1 MTTEPNQAATDI
13 DDPTAPPV
21 ISEINHF
28 GDETPPPIIEEGNV
42 ENAATTPEES
52 TESKDDV
59 TNLIPPNNVRTSANV
74 TQKYPT
80 YHKDTRPPEKR
91 PFSLTMVPKRF
102 HGMEENTA
110 AWRIVAEDAQ
120 QPENQLYIDRW
131 IYGLNS
137 QLTTS
142 YHADRG
148 FFEKTLDNPNAVWT
162 QGYMSEDGKK
172 FIFANHRLND
182 LPNVAY

>member
-1 MTTEPNQAATDI
+1 MSTEPNQVAADI

-28 GDETPPPIIEEGNV
+28 GDETPPPIIEEGKV
-42 ENAATTPEES
+42 EDAATTPEES

-59 TNLIPPNNVRTSANV
+59 TNLIPPNNVRTSVNV

-102 HGMEENTA
+102 HGMEESF
-110 AWRIVAEDAQ
+110 
-120 QPENQLYIDRW
+120 P
-131 IYGLNS
+131 
-137 QLTTS
+137 
-142 YHADRG
+142 
-148 FFEKTLDNPNAVWT
+148 
-162 QGYMSEDGKK
+162 
-172 FIFANHRLND
+172 
-182 LPNVAY
+182 